1 MKDRLNVHLHD
12 GELLAEIDLVGELM
26 IAAAESDAPL
36 RDETIDE
43 VLGVEQTD
51 GEHTAER
58 SLDAAETESGSA
70 D

>member
-26 IAAAESDAPL
+26 IAAAESDEPL
-36 RDETIDE
+36 GDDTIDE
-43 VLGVEQTD
+43 VLGVEPD
-51 GEHTAER
+51 GEARTDTRVGAGEPE
-58 SLDAAETESGSA
+58 AASA

>member
-26 IAAAESDAPL
+26 IAAAESDEPL
-36 RDETIDE
+36 GDDTIDE
-43 VLGVEQTD
+43 VLGVEPD
-51 GEHTAER
+51 GESTTDTRVEAGK
-58 SLDAAETESGSA
+58 TESASA

>member
-26 IAAAESDAPL
+26 IAAAESDEPL
-36 RDETIDE
+36 GDDTIDE
-43 VLGVEQTD
+43 VLGVEPD
-51 GEHTAER
+51 GE
-58 SLDAAETESGSA
+58 AATDTRVEAGQPEAASA

>member
-26 IAAAESDAPL
+26 IAAAESDEPL
-36 RDETIDE
+36 GDDTIDE
-43 VLGVEQTD
+43 VLGVEPDVEATT
-51 GEHTAER
+51 GAGV
-58 SLDAAETESGSA
+58 AAGNPEAAPA

>member
-26 IAAAESDAPL
+26 IAAAESDEPL
-36 RDETIDE
+36 GDDTIDE
-43 VLGVEQTD
+43 VLGVEP
-51 GEHTAER
+51 
-58 SLDAAETESGSA
+58 DAAPATAAAVEAGDPESATA

>member
-26 IAAAESDAPL
+26 IAAAGSDEPL
-36 RDETIDE
+36 GDDTIDE
-43 VLGVEQTD
+43 VLGVGPD
-51 GEHTAER
+51 GASTTATGIEAGDTT
-58 SLDAAETESGSA
+58 SVSA

>member
-26 IAAAESDAPL
+26 IAAAESDEPL
-36 RDETIDE
+36 GDDTIDE
-43 VLGVEQTD
+43 VLGVEPD
-51 GEHTAER
+51 GASTTAASVEAGDTA
-58 SLDAAETESGSA
+58 SASA

>member
-26 IAAAESDAPL
+26 IAAAESDEPL
-36 RDETIDE
+36 GDDTIDE
-43 VLGVEQTD
+43 VLGVGPD
-51 GEHTAER
+51 GDSTTETSVEAG
-58 SLDAAETESGSA
+58 ETESASA

>member
-26 IAAAESDAPL
+26 IAAAESDEPL
-36 RDETIDE
+36 GDDTIDE
-43 VLGVEQTD
+43 VLGVESGGAST
-51 GEHTAER
+51 R
-58 SLDAAETESGSA
+58 AAGVEAG